1 MYAWVYLPKKK
12 KKKKK
17 SRFCDSVIPS
27 QAYIQILLLFII
39 NTRKFPQFRL
49 LFLFPLFI
57 SRFISSS
64 LCLQQGTLPH
74 FSYPMK
80 LSPLLAASLAALV
93 VAHEAH
99 EAHDS
104 MPVSNTELPDS
115 PDSKHIQ
122 HAPPLPSN
130 SPANETMEPSPVSMH
145 GGHQHGRKNIL
156 EDPNLEPQQRAYWEL
171 YDPTTFFS
179 APAPRKSFL
188 YAHIVL
194 NVAAW
199 AFVYPVS
206 LALSVAKSPRYLIAQ
221 TFQFALFLAALFSL
235 AVYGA
240 TAPRDLYP
248 GNAYSRMSVAMLFI
262 SSAHWIAAIVKAC
275 AAWAVA
281 TKRSPMDGADY
292 VLANMAP
299 SAGRLIRPS
308 QDSGHGADSDSS
320 LTAKDEDDDEDL
332 HLYDA
337 PLDTEPSS
345 AFETSSTQNRLVSRI
360 MSNPT
365 VYTLVS
371 RLETAARIVYGI
383 LNRPLVVVGVSYLFI
398 GTATVFRMG
407 MQNRVY
413 NILAH
418 FIKGGVFFFYGVL
431 TLLRYMGAFAN
442 RGMAWNSLPVVK
454 TKKGKVIR
462 SLSGGSNKWFNVP
475 SMEFI
480 ECSLIFFYGS
490 TNVFM
495 EHLGNTTG
503 EWSHK
508 DLQHISIAF
517 MYFGGGLC
525 GLLIESATVRRLVN
539 RTLSTSNDE
548 AEDQVNSGMLG
559 SLSLNPFPAFI
570 VFWTGVLMSQHE
582 QATPLSTVIHMQWGY
597 LFSVG
602 AIFRFITY
610 LVMFLKPPTSS
621 VPSRPATE
629 LVTSF
634 CLLCGGLVFM
644 QSNTETVEAMIY
656 RSLDGMF
663 TLNVTVGI
671 TALIM
676 AWIMVVYTIKAW
688 ASRRQPRLALSMDA

>member
-1 MYAWVYLPKKK
+1 
-12 KKKKK
+12 
-17 SRFCDSVIPS
+17 
-27 QAYIQILLLFII
+27 
-39 NTRKFPQFRL
+39 
-49 LFLFPLFI
+49 
-57 SRFISSS
+57 
-64 LCLQQGTLPH
+64 
-74 FSYPMK
+74 MK
-80 LSPLLAASLAALV
+80 LSPLLAAYLATLV
-93 VAHEAH
+93 IAHEAH
-99 EAHDS
+99 EDS
-104 MPVSNTELPDS
+104 MANHNTDLPES
-115 PDSKHIQ
+115 SDSKHIQ
-122 HAPPLPSN
+122 HAPSLPS
-130 SPANETMEPSPVSMH
+130 SLPANSTMEPSPISMH
-145 GGHQHGRKNIL
+145 GGHHHGRKNIL

-221 TFQFALFLAALFSL
+221 TFQFALFLAALFAL

-240 TAPRDLYP
+240 TAPHDLYP

-262 SSAHWIAAIVKAC
+262 TSVHWVAAIVKAC

-281 TKRSPMDGADY
+281 AKRSPMDGADY

-299 SAGRLIRPS
+299 SAGHFIRPS

-320 LTAKDEDDDEDL
+320 LTAQDEEDDDDDL
-332 HLYDA
+332 RLYDA

-365 VYTLVS
+365 VYALVS
-371 RLETAARIVYGI
+371 RLETAARIVYAI
-383 LNRPLVVVGVSYLFI
+383 LNRPLFVVGVSYLFI
-398 GTATVFRMG
+398 GTVTVYRLG

-431 TLLRYMGAFAN
+431 TLLRYMGAFAD
-442 RGMAWNSLPVVK
+442 RGMAWNALPVVK

-462 SLSGGSNKWFNVP
+462 SLSGGSNKWFNIP

-480 ECSLIFFYGS
+480 ECALIFIYGS

-559 SLSLNPFPAFI
+559 SLSLNPLPAFI

-582 QATPLSTVIHMQWGY
+582 QAMPLSTTIHMQWGY

-602 AIFRFITY
+602 ALFRFTTY
-610 LVMFLKPPTSS
+610 LVMFLKPPTST

-676 AWIMVVYTIKAW
+676 AWIMVVSTIKAW